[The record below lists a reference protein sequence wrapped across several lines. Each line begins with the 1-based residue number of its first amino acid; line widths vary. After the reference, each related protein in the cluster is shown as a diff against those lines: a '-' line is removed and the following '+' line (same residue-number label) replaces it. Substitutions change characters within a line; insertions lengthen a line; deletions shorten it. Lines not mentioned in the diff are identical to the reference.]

1 MPMSKIAWRR
11 QYVRQR
17 KELEDIMKI
26 VMEKNRTRRENHE
39 TRYIIL
45 ALKPE

>member
-1 MPMSKIAWRR
+1 MSKIRRGR

-45 ALKPE
+45 TLKPE